1 MGFNGGG
8 YNSLDINT
16 LSTSTTSYQIKVPEG
31 QVSSVLYSTSS
42 QSNIVAPYETVDG
55 YRIYSVEADESPTS
69 FYITPAST
77 YGIRSVTDEK
87 GKTYTSAPRKT
98 RLYASQM
105 TTGVPVTVNIDQ
117 LSNILTGTLVVKIL
131 DEDTSPFHITVST
144 GSYSLDVHSGNQS
157 GNTWTVQYDPLT
169 EGDWSA
175 YRSDSKII
183 NFARIDGE
191 RCKSSNIAVPTETGS
206 YVFRSHR
213 GADLTGKSGEHILK
227 LSTDY
232 PELDVPLTFEYEQ
245 EGGNETNPEYLTKMI
260 RSVTINGTQL
270 TDKSWQA
277 PGFTVKNG
285 STVIVEISPQV
296 QGTWE
301 WKGSWFNGTQ
311 LASSR
316 TTCYVETDEPN
327 DVQTYKIKGL
337 LNSPWR
343 FKIITEGDYSKYRY
357 TLDGNSQVY
366 SLESN
371 AHIGQG
377 EDYTAPVIKPYYDNT
392 GATTKLYRIDAVT
405 VNGKKVALDANRGYT
420 PTVMDEEITIIPVE
434 YLRNTPIAIECE
446 PAEGKSSYDIVLD
459 PYGLM
464 CTTVTLQKGANTV
477 YVNLEEDG
485 GLDLGD
491 YNGAMF
497 INKSKA
503 YAWDVV
509 ATEGYHTYSA
519 FGLERLKNAKS
530 VKVYG
535 YYVPTN
541 VIQYQTD
548 NGIKYTA
555 YHDGEEVSTDKME
568 NGPYHTL
575 GDATYEVLETTKV
588 KIVPE
593 IKSGLVIDNTEFDPT
608 LFFEQEANGEF
619 NFDMS
624 RPRLV
629 NLHYDTK
636 ITINC
641 AKNYELVTY
650 ALSTDYYPYP
660 GSYYKSNAITDAAT
674 LASVEEHPR
683 LIYKSDSDQYS
694 MLIKL
699 SDENYTLS
707 YTTSRNPYYEIEAV
721 KDPISQSYTIEDIY
735 PGDVITLKVEEKK
748 TQTWT
753 VRVFPPKSLNL
764 KEKTIGDANYV
775 NAAGETVASPFKLA
789 YKDPDKSNV
798 EFITLNYGLNSIELA
813 ENMERVSVGSLKAPT
828 YSGGWED
835 YTEPPYSATIYTYSA
850 DNYGYY
856 KDWRTLSD
864 SYNYYTWQ
872 SYYSSEIP
880 PITIKPS
887 DEYYYNGYNFTE
899 GYTYG
904 YTIYSPGMEP
914 YKCTEMMGDSFG
926 IFKGQSIK
934 IIPSDD
940 RCIGS
945 FVIRKYSN
953 WGSDYEDLYT
963 FYPDADGIFRMSIP
977 DFEDTTDLSEYIQFE
992 PVEGE
997 MNVTFNFDDSK
1008 SSIAVKDQNNTSY
1021 TPSSGTPQ
1029 TMALSKKLTITCSDP
1044 NSIISKVVDKVSGM
1058 TLAVGTGGVVTGIQ
1072 PDMELEVTF
1081 ETRERNKKVKFVTN
1095 GSFTTNNQVTL
1106 AKGTKFE
1113 KIVKLASN
1121 SSTDVSF
1128 SDEDLPLETNI
1139 RGYKTTSRTY
1149 YNAYIFHNDQL
1160 LSTTRQ
1166 QINILN
1172 NVMDGDVIRYSDAST
1187 TRNVKYDIE
1196 EGLHVNITHDG
1207 RKISDTFTEGTV
1219 PNGTMI
1225 KIEENTELNKDGY
1238 EVLRNGTALSATLLA
1253 NGFAASLPDEEVVVR
1268 RTYNTL
1274 TVNAKEGTDLTKVLV
1289 YDDHGNQYTLTA
1301 GSNTL
1306 TLPSRVETLTLL
1318 TADELS
1324 YVSEAVSEPAMSFDP
1339 KRGQLTGL
1347 TTGTVTLAVK
1357 NVVRDNE
1364 AVVYIHEAELNG
1376 SSVVLADNS
1385 VIQSGATFD
1394 AGRHTVKYGDEDLP
1408 VVFRLPEGFAE
1419 TAVNPENPA
1428 AVYVNGN
1435 KIDYS
1440 AEANGYVLPE
1450 EAFTDENHQAVVK
1463 AFESE
1468 PVRPNVIFL
1477 VEDGI
1482 TFSAVG
1488 DDNDEDVIDNDT
1500 AEGNFLP
1507 GTELHITAKSD
1518 KEGEII
1524 QIVVANEVVEEGTEI
1539 DYELFISNYDQ
1550 MVKLQHKKYPT
1561 KVTYSA
1567 GEGVTFTAT
1576 AADYTPATASGVKEY
1591 LSGTVVTL
1599 KASTSLADRFV
1610 EVTIG
1615 DEVVAFDKNV
1625 EYMFTVR
1632 DDDFTVAINAVTFD
1646 RDKFMQVYVDEE
1658 NGVEAGLIL
1667 SQGKATEKEITLKN
1681 GYQELYYHVDDLPLA
1696 FRNIL
1701 DVTTP
1706 LTVYVNGTEINY
1718 TEGVGYEFPTELE
1731 EKSVVKIYAETQPEI
1746 NINYTIVV
1754 EGFDIAVKHDRVTD
1768 VDLTQKNHVVLPGTE
1783 IALTVSVPE
1792 AQTMNARKRE
1802 KADDK
1807 LPVITINSKKLQ
1819 PEEDGTYLYKVT
1831 SDDVDRGVNVEVT
1844 PGDVTT
1850 SVDAI
1855 FADGKDVDVFDIKG
1869 VLIIRKA
1876 TREDLKH
1883 LEPGVYVIDGKKYLL
1898 K

>member
-1 MGFNGGG
+1 MGLNGGG
-8 YNSLDINT
+8 YNPLNIST
-16 LSTSTTSYQIKVPEG
+16 LSASTTSYQIKVPEG

-55 YRIYSVEADESPTS
+55 YRIYSVEADASPTS

-105 TTGVPVTVNIDQ
+105 TTGVPVTVDIDQ

-144 GSYSLDVHSGNQS
+144 GSYSLDIHSGNQS

-169 EGDWSA
+169 EGDWAA
-175 YRSDSKII
+175 YRSDSEVIS
-183 NFARIDGE
+183 FARIDGE
-191 RCKSSNIAVPTETGS
+191 RCKSSSVAVPTQSGS
-206 YVFRSHR
+206 YVFRSQR

-270 TDKSWQA
+270 TDKSWQT

-285 STVIVEISPQV
+285 STVSVEISPQV

-327 DVQTYKIKGL
+327 DVHTYKIKGL

-357 TLDGNSQVY
+357 TLDGGSQVY

-371 AHIGQG
+371 AHVGQG

-405 VNGKKVALDANRGYT
+405 VNGKNVALDANRGYT
-420 PTVMDEEITIIPVE
+420 PAVMDEEITIIPEE

-446 PAEGKSSYDIVLD
+446 PAEGQSSYDIVLD

-464 CTTVTLQKGANTV
+464 RTNVTLQKGANTV

-491 YNGAMF
+491 YNGALF
-497 INKSKA
+497 INKSRA
-503 YAWDVV
+503 YGWDVV

-535 YYVPTN
+535 YSVPTN
-541 VIQYQTD
+541 PIQYLTD

-568 NGPYHTL
+568 SGPYHTL
-575 GDATYEVLETTKV
+575 GDAIYEVLQTTKV

-593 IKSGLVIDNTEFDPT
+593 IKSGLVIDNTELDPT
-608 LFFEQEANGEF
+608 LLFEQESNGEF

-624 RPRLV
+624 RPRIV

-641 AKNYELVTY
+641 AENYELVTY
-650 ALSTDYYPYP
+650 ALSTDYYPYA
-660 GSYYKSNAITDAAT
+660 GSYYKYNAITDAAT
-674 LASVEEHPR
+674 MASAEEYPR
-683 LIYKSDSDQYS
+683 LIYKSDNDQYI

-721 KDPISQSYTIEDIY
+721 KDPISQSYTIQDIY
-735 PGDVITLKVEEKK
+735 PGDVVTLKVEEKK

-764 KEKTIGDANYV
+764 KEKTVGDANYID
-775 NAAGETVASPFKLA
+775 AAGNSVASPFKLA
-789 YKDPDKSNV
+789 YKDPDKSSM
-798 EFITLNYGLNSIELA
+798 EFITLNYGLNTIELA
-813 ENMERVSVGSLKAPT
+813 DNMQRVCVGSLKELT
-828 YSGGWED
+828 YNGVTDVD
-835 YTEPPYSATIYTYSA
+835 YTEPPYTTSIYDYTANS
-850 DNYGYY
+850 YGY
-856 KDWRTLSD
+856 KQWNPLSS
-864 SYNYYTWQ
+864 SYSYYTWYNYEYAPQ
-872 SYYSSEIP
+872 DVPEA
-880 PITIKPS
+880 ITIIPS
-887 DEYYYNGYNFTE
+887 DEYELSSYNFAD

-904 YTIYSPGMEP
+904 YTIYSPGLEP
-914 YKCTEMMGDSFG
+914 YKCTEMMGDSYSL
-926 IFKGQSIK
+926 FKGQSIK
-934 IIPSDD
+934 IIPGDL
-940 RCIGS
+940 CIGS
-945 FVIRKYSN
+945 FAIRLYDYWN
-953 WGSDYEDLYT
+953 DTYEDKYT
-963 FYPDADGIFRMSIP
+963 FYPEPDGTFLITFP
-977 DFEDTTDLSEYIQFE
+977 HFEDPDGMGNGIEIVPLD
-992 PVEGE
+992 GE

-1008 SSIAVKDQNNTSY
+1008 SSLTVKDQKNTSY

-1029 TMALSKKLTITCSDP
+1029 TMVLSKKLTITCSDP
-1044 NSIISKVVDKVSGM
+1044 NSVISKVVDKVSGM
-1058 TLAVGTGGVVTGIQ
+1058 TLAVGAGGIVTGIQ
-1072 PDMELEVTF
+1072 PDMELEVTIDK
-1081 ETRERNKKVKFVTN
+1081 RERNKKVKFVT
-1095 GSFTTNNQVTL
+1095 TTSYTTKKVTL
-1106 AKGTKFE
+1106 AKGSVYE
-1113 KIVKLASN
+1113 KTIDLSTN
-1121 SSTDVSF
+1121 SDISF
-1128 SDEDLPLETNI
+1128 SDEDLPFETNFQG
-1139 RGYKTTSRTY
+1139 RRLVTTPY
-1149 YNAYIFHNDQL
+1149 YYGYIFHNDQL
-1160 LSTTRQ
+1160 IAGTGDQ
-1166 QINILN
+1166 QINILTN
-1172 NVMDGDVIRYSDAST
+1172 IMDGDVIRYSSAST
-1187 TRNVKYDIE
+1187 TRNVKYNVE

-1219 PNGTMI
+1219 PNGTVI
-1225 KIEENTELNKDGY
+1225 KIEENTELNKDGF

-1289 YDDHGNQYTLTA
+1289 YDDHGNQYTLSA

-1306 TLPSRVETLTLL
+1306 NLPSRVETLTLL

-1324 YVSEAVSEPAMSFDP
+1324 FVSEAVSEPAMSFDP

-1385 VIQSGATFD
+1385 VIQSGATFGP
-1394 AGRHTVKYGDEDLP
+1394 GRHSVKYGDEDLP

-1419 TAVNPENPA
+1419 TAVDPENPA

-1468 PVRPNVIFL
+1468 PVKPNVIFL

-1488 DDNDEDVIDNDT
+1488 DDNDDDVIDNDT

-1507 GTELHITAKSD
+1507 GTELRIKANSD

-1576 AADYTPATASGVKEY
+1576 AVDYTPATASGVKEY

-1667 SQGKATEKEITLKN
+1667 SQGKATEKEVRLNN
-1681 GYQELYYHVDDLPLA
+1681 GYQELYYHVNDLPLA

-1706 LTVYVNGTEINY
+1706 LTVYVNGAEINY

-1754 EGFDIAVKHDRVTD
+1754 EGYDIAVKHDRVTD

-1783 IALTVSVPE
+1783 IALKVSVPE
-1792 AQTMNARKRE
+1792 VQTMTRKRE

-1876 TREDLKH
+1876 SREDLKH